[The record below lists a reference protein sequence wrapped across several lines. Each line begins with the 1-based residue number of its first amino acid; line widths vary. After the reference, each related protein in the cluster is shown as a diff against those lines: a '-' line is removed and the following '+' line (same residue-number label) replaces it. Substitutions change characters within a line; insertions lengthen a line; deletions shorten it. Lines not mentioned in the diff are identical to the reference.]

1 MQGNLKENI
10 DHVVENSVNVPE
22 IKLIQKEETSSVTI
36 IDNTSL

>member
-22 IKLIQKEETSSVTI
+22 TRRFQIQYR
-36 IDNTSL
+36 